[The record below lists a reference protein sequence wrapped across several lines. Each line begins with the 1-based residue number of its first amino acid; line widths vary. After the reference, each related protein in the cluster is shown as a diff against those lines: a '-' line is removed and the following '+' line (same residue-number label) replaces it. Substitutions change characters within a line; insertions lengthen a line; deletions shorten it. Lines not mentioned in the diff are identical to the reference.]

1 MSEVKVDEDIIIG
14 QAGDRDL
21 VVDVLRPSSTAG
33 LVPGIL
39 VLPGGSWFTANRSGL
54 KDRLGI
60 SLAEKGYVCVVGE

>member
-39 VLPGGSWFTANRSGL
+39 VLPTWRWPA
-54 KDRLGI
+54 
-60 SLAEKGYVCVVGE
+60 A